1 MGMPATEHPK
11 ATRRFTADEVWRM
24 VEIGLL
30 GEDEPYELI
39 DGELLYVSP
48 ASPPHVNVVA
58 DLNTKLVIAYG
69 EAYRVRGGGP
79 VAGIADSIPE
89 PDLAVIPTTLVSDDR
104 RAVSGEMLLVVEVSV
119 TSVRRDIRKG
129 EIYAAAGVPEYWR
142 VDVDG
147 RVVHVHR
154 GPRADG
160 AWAETT
166 EVGPDGMLPLPG
178 ITGMI
183 AVADILRSR
192 P

>member
-1 MGMPATEHPK
+1 MGMAATSDQP
-11 ATRRFTADEVWRM
+11 ATRRFTADEVWHM

-58 DLNTKLVIAYG
+58 DLTTKLVLAYG
-69 EAYRVRGGGP
+69 EGYRVRVGGP

-89 PDLAVIPTTLVSDDR
+89 PDLAVIPTALISDDR

-119 TSVRRDIRKG
+119 TSARRDIRKG
-129 EIYAAAGVPEYWR
+129 GIYAAAGVPEYWR
-142 VDVDG
+142 IDVDG

-154 GPRADG
+154 RPRADG
-160 AWAETT
+160 TWEEAT
-166 EVGPDGMLPLPG
+166 EIGPDGMLPLPG
-178 ITGMI
+178 ITGAI